1 MGGGVEVAVGK
12 KGAIA
17 VRKGVCRVV
26 VQRCWCGLGGNSGEY
41 WRVAG
46 LGFRYREVAGW
57 ASQQSN

>member
-1 MGGGVEVAVGK
+1 MAVGK